1 VQGTVGGQGIQGVQG
16 AGSQGVQGP
25 AGGGGGG
32 GTGLGSRTTTNAT
45 TSSIANGASTD
56 LNITG
61 FKGYALYKVQT
72 SAAAWV
78 RLYTDNTTRTSDN
91 GRSQTSDPLAGAGVI
106 AEVVTTGAQT
116 QLITPAVVGF
126 NNDGTP
132 GTTIY
137 ARVTN
142 NSGSTAAITVT
153 LTLLQLEV

>member
-1 VQGTVGGQGIQGVQG
+1 
-16 AGSQGVQGP
+16 
-25 AGGGGGG
+25 
-32 GTGLGSRTTTNAT
+32 
-45 TSSIANGASTD
+45 
-56 LNITG
+56 
-61 FKGYALYKVQT
+61 VQT

>member
-1 VQGTVGGQGIQGVQG
+1 
-16 AGSQGVQGP
+16 
-25 AGGGGGG
+25 
-32 GTGLGSRTTTNAT
+32 
-45 TSSIANGASTD
+45 
-56 LNITG
+56 
-61 FKGYALYKVQT
+61 VQT

-78 RLYTDNTTRTSDN
+78 RLYTDSASRTGDN
-91 GRSQTSDPLAGAGVI
+91 GRSQTSDPLAGAGVV

-126 NNDGTP
+126 NNDNP
-132 GTTIY
+132 AATTIY